1 VQFDHTLTIVPAL
14 ARIWKASRDART
26 WTFTLRSGVR
36 FHHGREVTADDVV
49 FSLTRLLDPATQS
62 GAADLFSNI
71 SGAREFREGR
81 TRTVKGLVALDQ
93 HTVQITLDD
102 ADFPFVSALAVGH
115 AKIVPRDVVE
125 RQGTA
130 FGRHPVG
137 TGPFR
142 FERWDA
148 GRAVVLAAN
157 ADYFDEPPRIAQ
169 LVYRVFKGEQLGIM
183 FEEFRQG
190 RLEDCPVPT
199 QEAKEVIGSG
209 AYAYVKRPMISLR
222 LYGLNTRMK
231 PLSDVRV
238 RQAVIHAIDR
248 EGLLEDLFPGRY
260 VFARGILPPGMMG
273 FNPKLRGAAYAPDLS
288 RALLAEAGHAGG
300 RGLPPLAIWSSVRHE
315 GAVREQERIRR
326 ALGAVGIASEL
337 HYETDWSAF
346 SRRLEA
352 RELPVFLYA
361 WYADVPDPDNF
372 LKLFHSRN
380 PRNFFGYANP
390 QVDGLLARAQK
401 EHDALQR
408 VELYRKAEQM
418 ILTDAPLV
426 PIMHHTYERLFQPY
440 VRNVEVSGLGDA
452 YIPLRKVWLESPR

>member
-1 VQFDHTLTIVPAL
+1 VQFDHTLTVVPAL
-14 ARIWKASRDART
+14 ARFWKASRDART

-125 RQGTA
+125 QQGPA

-142 FERWDA
+142 FERWEP

-199 QEAKEVIGSG
+199 QEAKEVIASG

-222 LYGLNTRMK
+222 LYGLNTRVK
-231 PLSDVRV
+231 PLNDVRV

-260 VFARGILPPGMMG
+260 VFARGILPPGMLG
-273 FNPKLRGAAYAPDLS
+273 FNPKLRGAAYAPDRS

-326 ALGAVGIASEL
+326 ALGAVGIGSEL
-337 HYETDWSAF
+337 HYETDWPAF

-380 PRNFFGYANP
+380 SRNFFGYANP
-390 QVDGLLARAQK
+390 QVDALLAQAQK

-426 PIMHHTYERLFQPY
+426 PIMHHTYERLFQSY

-452 YIPLRKVWLESPR
+452 YIPLRKVSLESPR